1 MTLARDPQT
10 GFFIEMG
17 LGTKWLIGWLADE
30 KEDEEDDEDEIFVTG
45 PCQY

>member
-17 LGTKWLIGWLADE
+17 LGMKQLVGCMAD
-30 KEDEEDDEDEIFVTG
+30 KKTDEGDQKDDQESG
-45 PCQY
+45 A